1 MRRARLSAIAGG
13 SGLGWVSI
21 RPGLTQFTRMPY
33 GASSIAATREKLSV
47 AARLLAYAA
56 APAEPRLLTPEEKL
70 MIRPPWPWLDHRR
83 PASWVI
89 RKVPRQFTA

>member
-1 MRRARLSAIAGG
+1 MAGG

-21 RPGLTQFTRMPY
+21 RPGLTQFTRISY
-33 GASSIAATREKLSV
+33 GANSIAATREKLSV

-70 MIRPPWPWLDHRR
+70 TIRPP
-83 PASWVI
+83 
-89 RKVPRQFTA
+89 